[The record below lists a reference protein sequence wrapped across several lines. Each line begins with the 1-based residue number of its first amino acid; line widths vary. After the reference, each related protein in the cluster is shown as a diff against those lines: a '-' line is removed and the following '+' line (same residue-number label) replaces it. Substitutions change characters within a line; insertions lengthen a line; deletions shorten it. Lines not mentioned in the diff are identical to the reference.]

1 MRMLTT
7 ARGDLPLPAFLP
19 DATRGV
25 LRLLDAEDVQQCGT
39 QALMVNALHL
49 SSHPGG
55 SVVAKLGGIHR
66 FMGWSGPIASDSG
79 GFQVLSLITQFESLG
94 SLSDRGFTYRLARGQ
109 TKKTLTPEKCI
120 RLQLRL
126 GADILFCLDECTHPD
141 SDRERRRTSVER
153 TVRWARECKAAF
165 TRALGEPNVS
175 RRSGCQSRHCLPPRL
190 LAVIQ
195 GGDDPV
201 LRRECAERLIEIG
214 FDGYG
219 YGGWPV
225 AKGGALS
232 EMVARVAEL
241 APSELPRHAL
251 GIGKPENV
259 VRCVELGYDLFD
271 CTLPT
276 RDARHGRLYVFDGPP
291 DTLNFRADFYHCH
304 YAEDEKHTRDGRP
317 VDETCEC
324 LCCRCYSRAYL
335 RHLFAIHEPLAGRL
349 ATIHNLT
356 FYARLM
362 ERLRVGAP

>member
-1 MRMLTT
+1 MRVLPT
-7 ARGDLPLPAFLP
+7 AHGDLPLPAFLP

-25 LRLLDAEDVQQCGT
+25 LRLLDAGDVRQCGT

-66 FMGWSGPIASDSG
+66 FMGWSGPVASDSG
-79 GFQVLSLITQFESLG
+79 GFQVLSLITQSESLG

-109 TKKTLTPEKCI
+109 AKKTLTPEKCV

-126 GADILFCLDECTHPD
+126 GADILFCLDECTRPD
-141 SDRERRRTSVER
+141 ADGERRRASVER

-165 TRALGEPNVS
+165 TRGVEERAADTS
-175 RRSGCQSRHCLPPRL
+175 RPRL
-190 LAVIQ
+190 FAVIQ
-195 GGDDPV
+195 GGDDAD
-201 LRRECAERLIEIG
+201 LRRECAERLVEIG

-219 YGGWPV
+219 YGGWPIV
-225 AKGGALS
+225 KGGGLS
-232 EMVARVAEL
+232 EMVAHVAEL
-241 APSELPRHAL
+241 APPDLPTHAL

-259 VRCVELGYDLFD
+259 VRCVAMGYDLFD

-276 RDARHGRLYVFDGPP
+276 RDARHGRLYVFDGPL
-291 DTLNFRADFYHCH
+291 DSLNLRGGFYHYH
-304 YAEDEKHTRDGRP
+304 YAEDDKHTRDPKP
-317 VDETCEC
+317 VDETCPC
-324 LCCRCYSRAYL
+324 LCCRGYSRAYL

-362 ERLRVGAP
+362 DRLRGSASLP

>member
-1 MRMLTT
+1 MRVLPT
-7 ARGDLPLPAFLP
+7 AHGDLPLPAFLP

-25 LRLLDAEDVQQCGT
+25 LRLLDAEDVRRCGT

-55 SVVAKLGGIHR
+55 SVVGKVGGIHR

-79 GFQVLSLITQFESLG
+79 GFQVLSLTTQSESLG

-109 TKKTLTPEKCI
+109 ARKTLTPEKCI

-126 GADILFCLDECTHPD
+126 GADILFCLDECTYPEA
-141 SDRERRRTSVER
+141 DRERQRVSVER
-153 TVRWARECKAAF
+153 TIRWARECRAAF
-165 TRALGEPNVS
+165 TRGLEEG
-175 RRSGCQSRHCLPPRL
+175 SGGSPRPRL
-190 LAVIQ
+190 FAVIQ
-195 GGDDPV
+195 GGDDPE
-201 LRRECAERLIEIG
+201 LRRECAERLVEIG

-219 YGGWPV
+219 YGGWPIS
-225 AKGGALS
+225 KGGGLS
-232 EMVARVAEL
+232 EMVGCVAEL
-241 APSELPRHAL
+241 VPSELPRHAL

-259 VRCVELGYDLFD
+259 VRCVDLGYDLFD

-291 DTLNFRADFYHCH
+291 DALNLRGDFYHCY
-304 YAEDEKHTRDGRP
+304 YAEDEKHTRDARP
-317 VDETCEC
+317 VDETCPC
-324 LCCRCYSRAYL
+324 LCCQRYSRAYL
-335 RHLFAIHEPLAGRL
+335 RHLFAIHEPLGGRL

-362 ERLRVGAP
+362 ERMRAGLP